1 MQGVLSTAVVP
12 RSAKEVREA
21 FLSFFEVKAHRRLPS
36 ASLVPEGDATLLF
49 VNAGMVPFKR
59 LFLGEEIR
67 DYSRATTSQKCMRVS
82 GKHNDLEE
90 VGRSRRHHTFFE
102 MLGNFSF
109 GDYFKIEAIQFA
121 WELVTE
127 VFGLEKE
134 QLVTSVFRED
144 DEAAQIWEKEIGL
157 PADKVFRLD
166 EDENFWAMG
175 DTGPCGPCSE
185 IHLDRGPTGKCTSAV
200 CDPTCECG
208 RWLEFWNLV
217 FMQFSRDASGKMTP
231 LPKPSVDTGA
241 GLERVVS
248 ILQGVPGNYETDLFT
263 GILARAQDL
272 SGVSLGVDPEKDVS
286 LRVVADHARAVAF
299 LIGDGLLPA
308 NEGRGY
314 VLRRI
319 LRRAARHGV
328 LLGLDRPFLH
338 SVADVVIDEM
348 GGAFPE
354 LVERRAY
361 VTDRIR
367 REEER
372 FLETLSKGL
381 ALLESEMREVKERG
395 AVVLPGTVVFKL
407 FDTYGFP
414 VDLTE
419 DILSSHD
426 LGTDGEGF
434 ETAMAEQRARSREA
448 WKGTG
453 DASVGEVHG
462 RIAAEG
468 VTSFCGYDGL
478 EASSEIRALLVGG
491 RSVESADEGSEVEV
505 VVAETPF
512 YAESG
517 GQVGDCGRI
526 SAPGGRVEITDTQKP
541 VGDLIVHAGKV
552 ASGTV
557 RVGEMAEL
565 SVDAD
570 ARSATVRNHS
580 GTHLLHAALRQVIGT
595 QAMQKGSLVAPD
607 RLRFDFTHDTPLSE
621 EQIERI
627 ETLVNRWIESNAA
640 AQVSELSYQDAITAG
655 AIAIFEEKYGDRV
668 RVVSFGDVSTELC
681 GGTHAR
687 ATGDIGLLKVL
698 SETGIAAGVRR
709 IEALTG
715 MEALQ
720 HLRRQERT
728 LRRIGEILKVPAEEA
743 VRRVERLL
751 EERRAAD
758 REIAELRKG
767 QRGEA
772 ASDLVSRARD
782 VNGTKV
788 IATRAEGVKG
798 KDLRAMVDDLR
809 DKLRSGVVLLA
820 SESDG
825 EVSLALGVTPD
836 LKDKL
841 KAGDLVRE
849 VAAVVGGKGGGRA
862 DFAQAGGN
870 DPGRIDE
877 AFEKLFSLV
886 QAGGA

>member
-1 MQGVLSTAVVP
+1 MAAVP
-12 RSAKEVREA
+12 HSAKEIREA
-21 FLSFFEVKAHRRLPS
+21 FLSFFEAKAHRRLPS

-59 LFLGEEIR
+59 LFLGEE
-67 DYSRATTSQKCMRVS
+67 SREYKRAATSQKCMRVS

-90 VGRSRRHHTFFE
+90 VGRSHRHHTFFE

-109 GDYFKIEAIQFA
+109 GDYFKVEAIQFA

-127 VFGLEKE
+127 IFGLEQE
-134 QLVTSVFRED
+134 RLAVSVFRED
-144 DEAAQIWEKEIGL
+144 DEAARIWEKEIGL

-175 DTGPCGPCSE
+175 DIGPCGPCSE

-200 CDPTCECG
+200 CDPSCECG

-217 FMQFSRDASGKMTP
+217 FMQFSRDSSGEMAP

-241 GLERVVS
+241 GLERVS
-248 ILQGVPGNYETDLFT
+248 CILQGVPSVYEIDLFAA
-263 GILARAQDL
+263 ILARAQEL
-272 SGVSLGVDPEKDVS
+272 SGVCLGEDPEKDVS
-286 LRVVADHARAVAF
+286 LRVVADHARAGGF
-299 LIGDGLLPA
+299 LIGDGVLPA

-328 LLGLDRPFLH
+328 LLGVDRPFLH
-338 SVADVVIDEM
+338 SVADAVIDEM

-354 LVERRAY
+354 LAERRAY
-361 VTDRIR
+361 ITDRIR

-381 ALLESEMREVKERG
+381 ALLEDEIREVVERG
-395 AVVLPGTVVFKL
+395 GSVLPGAVVFKL

-414 VDLTE
+414 VDLTQ
-419 DILSSHD
+419 DILRSHD
-426 LGTDGEGF
+426 LRTDDQGF
-434 ETAMAEQRARSREA
+434 EAAMAEQRARSREA
-448 WKGTG
+448 WKGSG
-453 DASVGEVHG
+453 DGSIAEAHG
-462 RIAAEG
+462 RIAAEV
-468 VTSFCGYDGL
+468 VTRFCGYETL
-478 EASSEIRALLVGG
+478 EASSEIRALLIGG
-491 RSVESADEGSEVEV
+491 LRVESAEKGSEVEV
-505 VVAETPF
+505 MVAETPF

-517 GQVGDCGRI
+517 GQVGDRGTI
-526 SAPGGRVEITDTQKP
+526 STAGGQVEVLDTQKP
-541 VGDLIVHAGKV
+541 VGELIVHLGKV
-552 ASGTV
+552 TSGAV
-557 RVGEMAEL
+557 RVGERAKL
-565 SVDAD
+565 SVDAE

-580 GTHLLHAALRQVIGT
+580 GTHLLHAALRRVIGT

-627 ETLVNRWIESNAA
+627 ETLVNQWIESNAA
-640 AQVSELSYQDAITAG
+640 ADVSERSYQEAMAAG
-655 AIAIFEEKYGDRV
+655 AVAIFEEKYGERV
-668 RVVSFGDVSTELC
+668 RVVSFGDLSTELC

-687 ATGDIGLLKVL
+687 ATGDIGLLKIV

-715 MEALQ
+715 MGALQ
-720 HLRRQERT
+720 HLREQERT
-728 LRRIGEILKVPAEEA
+728 LRRIGEMLKVPAEET
-743 VRRVERLL
+743 VRRVEKLL
-751 EERRAAD
+751 EERRAVD
-758 REIAELRKG
+758 REIAALRKG
-767 QRGEA
+767 QRGA
-772 ASDLVSRARD
+772 AAMDLVSQARD

-788 IATRAEGVKG
+788 LATRAEGVTG

-809 DKLRSGVVLLA
+809 DKLKSGVVLVA

-825 EVSLALGVTPD
+825 KVSLALGVTPD
-836 LKDKL
+836 LKGRF

-870 DPGRIDE
+870 DPGRIDD

-886 QAGGA
+886 EAGAP

>member
-1 MQGVLSTAVVP
+1 
-12 RSAKEVREA
+12 
-21 FLSFFEVKAHRRLPS
+21 
-36 ASLVPEGDATLLF
+36 
-49 VNAGMVPFKR
+49 
-59 LFLGEEIR
+59 
-67 DYSRATTSQKCMRVS
+67 MR
-82 GKHNDLEE
+82 
-90 VGRSRRHHTFFE
+90 
-102 MLGNFSF
+102 
-109 GDYFKIEAIQFA
+109 
-121 WELVTE
+121 
-127 VFGLEKE
+127 
-134 QLVTSVFRED
+134 
-144 DEAAQIWEKEIGL
+144 
-157 PADKVFRLD
+157 
-166 EDENFWAMG
+166 
-175 DTGPCGPCSE
+175 
-185 IHLDRGPTGKCTSAV
+185 
-200 CDPTCECG
+200 
-208 RWLEFWNLV
+208 
-217 FMQFSRDASGKMTP
+217 FSRDDSGEMTP

-248 ILQGVPGNYETDLFT
+248 ILQGVSSNYETDLFS

-272 SGVSLGVDPEKDVS
+272 SGVSLGEDPEKDVS

-328 LLGLDRPFLH
+328 LLGIDRPFLY

-354 LVERRAY
+354 LAERRAY

-381 ALLESEMREVKERG
+381 ALLESEIHEVKERG
-395 AVVLPGTVVFKL
+395 GAVLPGTVVFKL

-419 DILSSHD
+419 DILKSHD
-426 LGTDGEGF
+426 LGTDEAGF

-453 DASVGEVHG
+453 DASVEEVHG
-462 RIAAEG
+462 RIAAEV
-468 VTSFCGYDGL
+468 VTSFCGYDSL
-478 EASSEIRALLVGG
+478 EASSEIRALLAGG
-491 RSVESADEGSEVEV
+491 RSVESAGEGSEVEV

-517 GQVGDCGRI
+517 GQVGDRGTL
-526 SAPGGRVEITDTQKP
+526 STPGGQVEITDTRKP
-541 VGDLIVHAGKV
+541 VGDLIVHWGKV
-552 ASGTV
+552 VSGTV
-557 RVGEMAEL
+557 RVGEIAEL

-580 GTHLLHAALRQVIGT
+580 GTHLLHAALRQVIGA

-627 ETLVNRWIESNAA
+627 ETLANRWIESNAA
-640 AQVSELSYQDAITAG
+640 AGISELSFQDAINAG

-687 ATGDIGLLKVL
+687 ATGDIGLLKIL

-715 MEALQ
+715 MGALQ
-720 HLRRQERT
+720 HLREQERT
-728 LRRIGEILKVPAEEA
+728 LRQIGEILKVPVEET

-758 REIAELRKG
+758 RQLAALRKG
-767 QRGEA
+767 QRGA
-772 ASDLVSRARD
+772 VASDLVSRARE

-820 SESDG
+820 TESNG
-825 EVSLALGVTPD
+825 KVSLALGVTPD

-886 QAGGA
+886 EAGGA

>member
-1 MQGVLSTAVVP
+1 MATVP
-12 RSAKEVREA
+12 GSAKEVREA
-21 FLSFFEVKAHRRLPS
+21 FLSFFEAKAHRRLPS
-36 ASLVPEGDATLLF
+36 ASLIPEGDATLLF

-59 LFLGEEIR
+59 LFLGEETR
-67 DYSRATTSQKCMRVS
+67 DYVRATTSQKSMRVS

-90 VGRSRRHHTFFE
+90 VGRSPRHHTFFE

-109 GDYFKIEAIQFA
+109 GDYFKLEAIQFA

-127 VFGLEKE
+127 VYGLSKQ
-134 QLVTSVFRED
+134 QLVASVFRED
-144 DEAAQIWEKEIGL
+144 DEAAEIWEKEIGL
-157 PADKVFRLD
+157 SPDKVFRLD

-185 IHLDRGPTGKCTSAV
+185 IHLDRGPTGRCTSAV
-200 CDPTCECG
+200 CDPSCECG

-217 FMQFSRDASGKMTP
+217 FMQFSRDDSGEMTP

-248 ILQGVPGNYETDLFT
+248 ILQGVSSNYQTDLFS

-272 SGVSLGVDPEKDVS
+272 SGVALGEDPEKDVS
-286 LRVVADHARAVAF
+286 LQVVADHARAVSF
-299 LIGDGLLPA
+299 LIGDGLLPS

-328 LLGLDRPFLH
+328 LLGVDRPFLH
-338 SVADVVIDEM
+338 SVADAVIDEM
-348 GGAFPE
+348 GEAFPE
-354 LVERRAY
+354 LAERRAY

-381 ALLESEMREVKERG
+381 ALLEGEIREVEARG
-395 AVVLPGTVVFKL
+395 GSVLPGTIVFKL

-414 VDLTE
+414 VDLTQ
-419 DILSSHD
+419 DILKSHD
-426 LGTDGEGF
+426 LGTDDAGF
-434 ETAMAEQRARSREA
+434 ETAMDEQRARSREA

-453 DASVGEVHG
+453 DASVADLHARIVGEV
-462 RIAAEG
+462 
-468 VTSFCGYDGL
+468 VTAFCGYDTL
-478 EASSEIRALLVGG
+478 EASSEIRALLAGG
-491 RSVESADEGSEVEV
+491 ESVESAEEGSEVEV

-517 GQVGDCGRI
+517 GQVGDRGTI
-526 SAPGGRVEITDTQKP
+526 STAGGRVEVLDTQKP
-541 VGDLIVHAGKV
+541 VGDLIVHLGKV
-552 ASGTV
+552 TLGSV
-557 RVGEMAEL
+557 RVGETAEL
-565 SVDAD
+565 SVDAE
-570 ARSATVRNHS
+570 ARSATVRNHT
-580 GTHLLHAALRQVIGT
+580 GTHLLHAALRQVVGS

-607 RLRFDFTHDTPLSE
+607 RLRFDYTHDTPLSE
-621 EQIERI
+621 EEVERI
-627 ETLVNRWIESNAA
+627 ETQVNRWIESNASA
-640 AQVSELSYQDAITAG
+640 RVGELSYQEAIAAG
-655 AIAIFEEKYGDRV
+655 AIAIFEEKYGERV
-668 RVVSFGDVSTELC
+668 RVVSFGEVSTELC

-687 ATGDIGLLKVL
+687 ATGEIGLLKIV

-715 MEALQ
+715 IGALQ
-720 HLRRQERT
+720 HLRGQERK
-728 LRRIGEILKVPAEEA
+728 LDRIGELLKVPAEEA
-743 VRRVERLL
+743 VRRVEKLL
-751 EERRAAD
+751 EERKAAD
-758 REIAELRKG
+758 REIAALRKG
-767 QRGEA
+767 RRGEA
-772 ASDLVSRARD
+772 ATDLVSQARE

-788 IATRAEGVKG
+788 LATRAEGVKG

-809 DKLRSGVVLLA
+809 DKLGSGVVLVA
-820 SESDG
+820 SVSDG
-825 EVSLALGVTPD
+825 KVSLALGVTPD
-836 LKDKL
+836 LKGRL

-849 VAAVVGGKGGGRA
+849 VAAVVGGKGGGRP

-870 DPGRIDE
+870 DPEKIDE

-886 QAGGA
+886 EAGAA

>member
-1 MQGVLSTAVVP
+1 MAAVP

-21 FLSFFEVKAHRRLPS
+21 FLSFFEVRAHRRLPS

-59 LFLGEEIR
+59 LFLGEESR
-67 DYSRATTSQKCMRVS
+67 GYTRATTSQKCMRVS

-109 GDYFKIEAIQFA
+109 GDYFKVEAIQFA

-134 QLVTSVFRED
+134 QLVASVFRED
-144 DEAAQIWEKEIGL
+144 DDAARIWEKEIGL
-157 PADKVFRLD
+157 PAGKVFRLD

-200 CDPTCECG
+200 CDPSCECG

-217 FMQFSRDASGKMTP
+217 FMQFNRDVSGEMTP

-248 ILQGVPGNYETDLFT
+248 ILQGVPSVYDIELFT
-263 GILARAQDL
+263 AILARAQDL
-272 SGVSLGVDPEKDVS
+272 SGVSLGEDPERDVS

-299 LIGDGLLPA
+299 LIGDGVLPA

-328 LLGLDRPFLH
+328 LLGVDRPFLY

-354 LVERRAY
+354 LAERRAY
-361 VTDRIR
+361 ITDRIR

-381 ALLESEMREVKERG
+381 ALLESEIREVKERG
-395 AVVLPGTVVFKL
+395 GGVLPGTVVFKL

-419 DILSSHD
+419 DILRSHD
-426 LGTDGEGF
+426 LGTDEEGF

-462 RIAAEG
+462 RIAAEV
-468 VTSFCGYDGL
+468 VTSFRGYDGL

-517 GQVGDCGRI
+517 GQVGDCGTI
-526 SAPGGRVEITDTQKP
+526 STPGGRVEITDTQKP
-541 VGDLIVHAGKV
+541 VGDLIVHLGKV
-552 ASGTV
+552 ASGAV

-580 GTHLLHAALRQVIGT
+580 GTHLLHAALRLVIGT

-621 EQIERI
+621 EEIERI
-627 ETLVNRWIESNAA
+627 ETLVNRWIESNAV
-640 AQVSELSYQDAITAG
+640 AQVRELSYQDAIKAG

-715 MEALQ
+715 MGALQ
-720 HLRRQERT
+720 HLRQQERT
-728 LRRIGEILKVPAEEA
+728 LRRIGEMLKVPTEEA

-758 REIAELRKG
+758 REIVALRKG

-798 KDLRAMVDDLR
+798 KDLRTMVDDLR

-825 EVSLALGVTPD
+825 KVSLALGVTPD

-870 DPGRIDE
+870 DPGRLDE

>member
-1 MQGVLSTAVVP
+1 MAAVP
-12 RSAKEVREA
+12 HSAKEIREA
-21 FLSFFEVKAHRRLPS
+21 FLSFFEAKAHRRLPS

-59 LFLGEEIR
+59 LFLGEESR
-67 DYSRATTSQKCMRVS
+67 DYTRAATSQKCMRVS

-90 VGRSRRHHTFFE
+90 VGRSHRHHTFFE

-109 GDYFKIEAIQFA
+109 GDYFKVEAIQFA

-127 VFGLEKE
+127 IFGLEQE
-134 QLVTSVFRED
+134 RLAVSVFRED
-144 DEAAQIWEKEIGL
+144 DEAARIWEKEIGL

-185 IHLDRGPTGKCTSAV
+185 IHLDRGPTGRCTSAV
-200 CDPTCECG
+200 CDPSCECG

-217 FMQFSRDASGKMTP
+217 FMQFSRDASGEMTP

-241 GLERVVS
+241 GLERVS
-248 ILQGVPGNYETDLFT
+248 CILQGVPSVYEIDLFAA
-263 GILARAQDL
+263 ILARAQDL
-272 SGVSLGVDPEKDVS
+272 SGVCLGEDPEKDVS
-286 LRVVADHARAVAF
+286 LQVVADHARAVAF
-299 LIGDGLLPA
+299 LIGDGVLPA

-328 LLGLDRPFLH
+328 LLGVERPFLY

-354 LVERRAY
+354 LAERRAY
-361 VTDRIR
+361 ITDRIR

-381 ALLESEMREVKERG
+381 ALLEDEIRELKERG
-395 AVVLPGTVVFKL
+395 GAVLPGDVVFKL

-414 VDLTE
+414 VDLTQ
-419 DILSSHD
+419 DILESHA
-426 LGTDGEGF
+426 LGTDDDGF
-434 ETAMAEQRARSREA
+434 EAAMAKQRARARKAWRGIGDDSIREA
-448 WKGTG
+448 
-453 DASVGEVHG
+453 HG
-462 RIAAEG
+462 RIAAEV
-468 VTSFCGYDGL
+468 VTSFCGYDTL
-478 EASSEIRALLVGG
+478 EASSEIRALLIGG
-491 RSVESADEGSEVEV
+491 RSVESAEEGSEVEV

-517 GQVGDCGRI
+517 GQVGDRGTI
-526 SAPGGRVEITDTQKP
+526 STAGGQVEVLDGGQVEVLDTQKP
-541 VGDLIVHAGKV
+541 VGELIVHLGKV
-552 ASGTV
+552 TSGAV
-557 RVGEMAEL
+557 CVGERAEL
-565 SVDAD
+565 SVDAE

-580 GTHLLHAALRQVIGT
+580 GTHLLHAALRRVIGT

-621 EQIERI
+621 EEIERI
-627 ETLVNRWIESNAA
+627 ETLANQWIESNAA
-640 AQVSELSYQDAITAG
+640 VAVSELSYQE
-655 AIAIFEEKYGDRV
+655 AIAIFEEKYGERV

-687 ATGDIGLLKVL
+687 ATGDIGLLKIL

-715 MEALQ
+715 MGALQ
-720 HLRRQERT
+720 HLRGQERT
-728 LRRIGEILKVPAEEA
+728 LRRIGEMLKVPAEET
-743 VRRVERLL
+743 VRRVEKLL
-751 EERRAAD
+751 EERRAVD
-758 REIAELRKG
+758 REIAALRKG
-767 QRGEA
+767 QRGA
-772 ASDLVSRARD
+772 AATDLVSQARD
-782 VNGTKV
+782 VNGTNV
-788 IATRAEGVKG
+788 LATRAEGVTG

-809 DKLRSGVVLLA
+809 DKLKSGVVLVA

-825 EVSLALGVTPD
+825 KVSLALGVTPD
-836 LKDKL
+836 LKGRL

-886 QAGGA
+886 EAGAP

>member
-1 MQGVLSTAVVP
+1 MAAVP

-21 FLSFFEVKAHRRLPS
+21 FLSFFEVKAHRRLAS

-59 LFLGEEIR
+59 LFLGEESR
-67 DYSRATTSQKCMRVS
+67 DYNRATTSQKCMRVS

-90 VGRSRRHHTFFE
+90 VGQSRRHHTFFE

-127 VFGLEKE
+127 VYGLDKE
-134 QLVTSVFRED
+134 QLVASVFRED

-157 PADKVFRLD
+157 PTDRVFRLD

-185 IHLDRGPTGKCTSAV
+185 IHLDRGPTGQCTSAV
-200 CDPTCECG
+200 CDPSCECG

-217 FMQFSRDASGKMTP
+217 FMQFSRDHSGQMTP

-248 ILQGVPGNYETDLFT
+248 ILQGVKSNYQTDLFT

-272 SGVSLGVDPEKDVS
+272 SGVSLGEDPDKDVS

-299 LIGDGLLPA
+299 LIGDGLLPT

-328 LLGLDRPFLH
+328 LLGLDRPFLY

-348 GGAFPE
+348 GGAFSE
-354 LVERRAY
+354 LAERRAY
-361 VTDRIR
+361 ITDRIR

-381 ALLESEMREVKERG
+381 ALLESEIREVVEQGG
-395 AVVLPGTVVFKL
+395 AVLPGTVVFKL

-419 DILSSHD
+419 DILRSHD

-453 DASVGEVHG
+453 DASVEEVHG
-462 RIAAEG
+462 RIAAEV
-468 VTSFCGYDGL
+468 VTSFCGYHGL

-517 GQVGDCGRI
+517 GQVGDRGSI
-526 SAPGGRVEITDTQKP
+526 STPGGQVEITDTRKP
-541 VGDLIVHAGKV
+541 VGDLIAHWGKV

-627 ETLVNRWIESNAA
+627 ETLANRWIESNAA
-640 AQVSELSYQDAITAG
+640 AQISELSYQDAINAG
-655 AIAIFEEKYGDRV
+655 AMAIFEEKYGDRV

-715 MEALQ
+715 MGALQ
-720 HLRRQERT
+720 HLREQERT
-728 LRRIGEILKVPAEEA
+728 LRQIGEILKVPTEET

-751 EERRAAD
+751 EERRAVE
-758 REIAELRKG
+758 RELTALRKG

-825 EVSLALGVTPD
+825 KVSLALGVTPD

-886 QAGGA
+886 EAGGA

>member
-1 MQGVLSTAVVP
+1 MAAVP
-12 RSAKEVREA
+12 RSAKEIREA
-21 FLSFFEVKAHRRLPS
+21 FLGFFEAKGHRRLPS

-59 LFLGEEIR
+59 LFLGEESR

-90 VGRSRRHHTFFE
+90 VGRSARHHTFFE

-109 GDYFKIEAIQFA
+109 GDYFKVEAIGYA

-127 VFGLEKE
+127 GFGL
-134 QLVTSVFRED
+134 QPDRLVVSVFRED
-144 DEAAQIWEKEIGL
+144 DEAAEIWEREIGL
-157 PADKVFRLD
+157 PSDKIFRFG

-175 DTGPCGPCSE
+175 ETGPCGPCSE
-185 IHLDRGPTGKCTSAV
+185 IHLDRGPTGRCTSAA
-200 CDPTCECG
+200 CDPCCECG

-217 FMQFSRDASGKMTP
+217 FMQFSRDSSGAMTP

-248 ILQGVPGNYETDLFT
+248 ILQGAASNYDTDLFT
-263 GILARAQDL
+263 AVLARAQDL
-272 SGVSLGVDPEKDVS
+272 SGVSLGEDPEKDVS

-299 LIGDGLLPA
+299 LIGDGVLPT

-328 LLGLDRPFLH
+328 LLGVDRPFLH
-338 SVADVVIDEM
+338 SVADAVIDEM

-354 LVERRAY
+354 LAERRAY

-381 ALLESEMREVKERG
+381 ALLESEIREAKARG
-395 AVVLPGTVVFKL
+395 CKALPGTVVFKL

-414 VDLTE
+414 VDLTQ
-419 DILSSHD
+419 DILKSHG
-426 LGTDGEGF
+426 LGADDAGF
-434 ETAMAEQRARSREA
+434 SAAMAEQRARSREA

-453 DASVGEVHG
+453 DASVAEVHG
-462 RIAAEG
+462 RIAAE
-468 VTSFCGYDGL
+468 VTTRFCGYETL
-478 EASSEIRALLVGG
+478 EARSEIRALLVDG
-491 RSVESADEGSEVEV
+491 RSVESAEEGSEVEV

-517 GQVGDCGRI
+517 GQVGDRGAIRT
-526 SAPGGRVEITDTQKP
+526 PGGRVAVEDTQKP
-541 VGDLIVHAGKV
+541 VGDLIVHWGRV
-552 ASGTV
+552 VSGSV
-557 RVGEMAEL
+557 RVGEKAVL

-580 GTHLLHAALRQVIGT
+580 GTHLLHAALRQVIGA
-595 QAMQKGSLVAPD
+595 QAMQKGSLVAPGH
-607 RLRFDFTHDTPLSE
+607 LRFDFTHDTPLSE
-621 EQIERI
+621 EEIERI
-627 ETLVNRWIESNAA
+627 ETLVNRWIESNAPA
-640 AQVSELSYQDAITAG
+640 RVRELSYQEAIGTG

-668 RVVSFGDVSTELC
+668 RVVSFGDFSTELC

-687 ATGDIGLLKVL
+687 ATGDIGLLKIV
-698 SETGIAAGVRR
+698 SETAVAAGVRR

-715 MEALQ
+715 MGALG
-720 HLRRQERT
+720 HLREQERT
-728 LRRIGEILKVPAEEA
+728 LRRIGELLKVPAAEA

-758 REIAELRKG
+758 REIAALRKG
-767 QRGEA
+767 ERVA
-772 ASDLVSRARD
+772 TAMDLISRARD

-788 IATRAEGVKG
+788 LATRAEGVEG

-809 DKLRSGVVLLA
+809 DKLKSGVVLLA
-820 SESDG
+820 SESG
-825 EVSLALGVTPD
+825 GKVSLALGVTPD
-836 LKDKL
+836 LKHRL
-841 KAGDLVRE
+841 SAGDLVRE

-886 QAGGA
+886 QAGAA

>member
-1 MQGVLSTAVVP
+1 MAAVP

-21 FLSFFEVKAHRRLPS
+21 FLSFFEGKVHRRLPS

-59 LFLGEEIR
+59 LFLGEETR
-67 DYSRATTSQKCMRVS
+67 DYARATTSQKCMRVS

-109 GDYFKIEAIQFA
+109 GDYFKVEAIQFA

-127 VFGLEKE
+127 VYGLEKE
-134 QLVTSVFRED
+134 QLVASVFRED
-144 DEAAQIWEKEIGL
+144 DEAAEIWEKEIGL

-175 DTGPCGPCSE
+175 DTGPCGPCTE
-185 IHLDRGPTGKCTSAV
+185 IHLDRGPTGQCTSAV
-200 CDPTCECG
+200 CDPSCECG

-217 FMQFSRDASGKMTP
+217 FMQFSRDGSGEMTP

-248 ILQGVPGNYETDLFT
+248 ILQGVPSNYQTDLFA

-272 SGVSLGVDPEKDVS
+272 SGVSLGENSEKDVS

-299 LIGDGLLPA
+299 LIGDGLLPT

-338 SVADVVIDEM
+338 SVADAVIDEM

-354 LVERRAY
+354 LAERRAY
-361 VTDRIR
+361 VIDRIR

-372 FLETLSKGL
+372 FLQTLSKGL
-381 ALLESEMREVKERG
+381 TLLEGEIREVKERG
-395 AVVLPGTVVFKL
+395 GSILPGTVVFKL

-419 DILSSHD
+419 DILRSHD
-426 LGTDGEGF
+426 LGTDDEGF

-453 DASVGEVHG
+453 DASVEEVHG
-462 RIAAEG
+462 RIAAEV
-468 VTSFCGYDGL
+468 VTEFCGYDGL
-478 EASSEIRALLVGG
+478 QTSSEIRALLVAGQ
-491 RSVESADEGSEVEV
+491 SVESAKEGSEVEL

-517 GQVGDCGRI
+517 GQVGDRGTI
-526 SAPGGRVEITDTQKP
+526 STKGGQVEVVDTQKP
-541 VGDLIVHAGKV
+541 LGDLIVHLGKV

-557 RVGEMAEL
+557 RVGEIAEL
-565 SVDAD
+565 SVDAE
-570 ARSATVRNHS
+570 ARAATVRNHS
-580 GTHLLHAALRQVIGT
+580 GTHLLHAALRQVIGS

-621 EQIERI
+621 EEIDRI
-627 ETLVNRWIESNAA
+627 ETLANQWIEANAA
-640 AQVSELSYQDAITAG
+640 AEVRELSYQEAIAAG

-668 RVVSFGDVSTELC
+668 RVVSFGEVSTELC
-681 GGTHAR
+681 GGTHTR
-687 ATGDIGLLKVL
+687 ATGDIGLLKIL

-715 MEALQ
+715 MGALQ
-720 HLRRQERT
+720 HLRDRERI
-728 LRRIGEILKVPAEEA
+728 LRRIGEILKVPVEEA
-743 VRRVERLL
+743 VRRVEKLL
-751 EERRAAD
+751 EDRKEAD
-758 REIAELRKG
+758 RQITALRKG

-788 IATRAEGVKG
+788 IASRAEGVKG
-798 KDLRAMVDDLR
+798 KDLRTMVDDLR
-809 DKLRSGVVLLA
+809 DRLRSGVVLLA
-820 SESDG
+820 SESEG
-825 EVSLALGVTPD
+825 KVSLALGVTPD

-862 DFAQAGGN
+862 DFAQAGGD

-886 QAGGA
+886 EAGGA